1 MSGRIRVVGM
11 LGCLAFAI
19 GASPLLA
26 AEATVPSEQDIF
38 KGLRPAPKGLG
49 AHQGAPVFGTVPGA
63 TENANVH
70 NATLPSDGSPS
81 SPGKP
86 KRPASG
92 AATSHVQASP
102 EPRPAFT
109 FNTIQFTFGSAE
121 ITPESSETL
130 RNLGNA
136 LNHGLA
142 DQKAFVIE
150 GHTDRTGT
158 RAYNDELSKRRADAV
173 KDYLVN
179 QMGVSADRLQS
190 FGKGFSEP
198 ADPKHPYAAENRRV
212 RVVNPGS

>member
-1 MSGRIRVVGM
+1 M
-11 LGCLAFAI
+11 LACLAFAI
-19 GASPLLA
+19 VASPLLA
-26 AEATVPSEQDIF
+26 AEATAPSEQDIS

-49 AHQGAPVFGTVPGA
+49 AHQGTPIIGTVPGA
-63 TENANVH
+63 TKNPTVH
-70 NATLPSDGSPS
+70 DATLPSDGIPSPL
-81 SPGKP
+81 GKP
-86 KRPASG
+86 KRAASG
-92 AATSHVQASP
+92 ATTPHVQPST

-173 KDYLVN
+173 KDCLIN

-190 FGKGFSEP
+190 LGKGFSEP
-198 ADPKHPYAAENRRV
+198 ADPRHPYAAENRRV

>member
-26 AEATVPSEQDIF
+26 AEVTAPSEQDIN

-49 AHQGAPVFGTVPGA
+49 AHQGLPSFGTVPGA
-63 TENANVH
+63 TENPNVH
-70 NATLPSDGSPS
+70 NATLPSDGNP

-86 KRPASG
+86 KRAASG
-92 AATSHVQASP
+92 PAPSHGQAST

-109 FNTIQFTFGSAE
+109 FNTIQFAFGSAE

-136 LNHGLA
+136 LNRGLA

-158 RAYNDELSKRRADAV
+158 RPYNDELSKRRADAV
-173 KDYLVN
+173 KDYLIN
-179 QMGVSADRLQS
+179 QMGVLADRLQS
-190 FGKGFSEP
+190 LGKGFSEP
-198 ADPKHPYAAENRRV
+198 ADPRHPYAAENRRV